1 MMGRN
6 KHVEHPD
13 HYAHGEIECIDALR
27 SALGRTGFLGLI
39 ADGRIGRLV
48 ITDKDRLLRFG
59 AELVLVACNLS
70 NSMLNCCIISTI

>member
-27 SALGRTGFLGLI
+27 SALGRT
-39 ADGRIGRLV
+39 
-48 ITDKDRLLRFG
+48 
-59 AELVLVACNLS
+59 N
-70 NSMLNCCIISTI
+70 